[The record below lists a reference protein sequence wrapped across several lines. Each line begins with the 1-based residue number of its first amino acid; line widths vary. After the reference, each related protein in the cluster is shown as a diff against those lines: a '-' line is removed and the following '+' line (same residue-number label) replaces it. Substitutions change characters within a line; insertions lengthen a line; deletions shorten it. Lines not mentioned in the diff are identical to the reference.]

1 MKEKK
6 KEEKKKQKLKPN
18 YKIPKIPQ
26 LKSKIHKKYL
36 KKTKTYRPKNKMK
49 KL

>member
-36 KKTKTYRPKNKMK
+36 KKLKPTDLKTK
-49 KL
+49 